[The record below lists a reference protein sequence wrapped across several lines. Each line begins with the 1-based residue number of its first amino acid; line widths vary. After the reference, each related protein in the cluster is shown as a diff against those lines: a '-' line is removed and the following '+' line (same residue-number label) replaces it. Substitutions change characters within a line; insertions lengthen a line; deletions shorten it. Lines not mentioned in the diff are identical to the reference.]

1 MVADQLAERGIRDPR
16 VLAAFRRVPR
26 EHFVDPGLE
35 ALAYRDQPLPIG
47 CGQTISQPYV
57 VALMT
62 ELLALGPGDRVLE
75 IGTGSGYA
83 TAILASIAAEVWS
96 VERFLPLAEAA
107 RARLAELGLE
117 RVHIRVGDG
126 TLGWPEHG
134 PFDAIVVYAGG
145 PRVPPALRAQL
156 APGGRMVIPVGPD
169 EDEQALLRVTRLAGG
184 DVRVEDFG
192 GVRFVPLVGREG
204 WPEAPAG

>member
-26 EHFVDPGLE
+26 EHFVDPDLE
-35 ALAYRDQPLPIG
+35 AQAYGDQPLPIG

-96 VERFLPLAEAA
+96 VERFARLAEAA
-107 RARLAELGLE
+107 RARLAELGIE

-134 PFDAIVVYAGG
+134 PYDAIVVYAGG

-156 APGGRMVIPVGPD
+156 APGGRMVIPVGL
-169 EDEQALLRVTRLAGG
+169 EDEQALMRLMRVSEQEFRS
-184 DVRVEDFG
+184 EDFG
-192 GVRFVPLVGREG
+192 AVRFVPLVGREG
-204 WPEAPAG
+204 WPDTPAG